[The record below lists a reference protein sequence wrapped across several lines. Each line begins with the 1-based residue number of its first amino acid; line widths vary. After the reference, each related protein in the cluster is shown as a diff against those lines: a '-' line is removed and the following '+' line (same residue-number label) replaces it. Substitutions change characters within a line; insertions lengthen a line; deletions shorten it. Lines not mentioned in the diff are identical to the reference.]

1 MSNQQPNHALS
12 EVFPLTV
19 TQSNITGFRLTPSVD
34 KELGNRLSFRFSQH
48 FRGIVVIWNKRTFFV
63 LAETNLKL
71 PSQEEWKQ
79 ALTKIQKLDD
89 FKPYYWSFQWV
100 NEPQVNSEII
110 GKLAYQILTT
120 HRPFDSPEVHTQKQV
135 TIKREIDFWSEII
148 ELKDD
153 VKAGLTL
160 TIKSAMQF
168 KGTLADFFENHPER
182 QDPEKILRGLK
193 VKDNDFG
200 FGSGTILGLAGTVG
214 EHRNKLIEMAA
225 GSTSKKALKNAPKE
239 QPLVSVRFS
248 SNKEYPYAMAALN
261 PIVTAETAPI
271 LDLDYGELLK
281 YTKIKNFTDRQ
292 NLLKDAQEQ
301 AVILLSK
308 YGITIEKRPINSYDY
323 PENFLTTKKPIN
335 QTLLLFGNGVTGYQ
349 NSILSGLKKGGVFKR
364 HSYFEKQD
372 TGTSEEIKISVLK
385 LYDVDLEPLIK
396 QVQKTLE
403 TYKFNSDII
412 EERYFDPQ
420 GEKNGKMR
428 AEIEKT
434 VNRLIEFDPDIVLVC
449 LPESDRY
456 SENYKKVSFYDK
468 IYSQLLKRNTASQ
481 FIYEDTLN
489 KGKNNNYKYILWQII
504 PGILAK
510 LGNLPFVLA
519 EPLNI
524 ADYFIGLDISRRKK
538 EKSPG
543 TINACAS
550 VRLYGPRG
558 EFINYKL
565 QGDFIEGE
573 EIPQRFL
580 EDLLPHNTL
589 GDKTILIYRD
599 GPFRGEEVNNLLERA
614 EAINSELILVECKK
628 SQTPRLYKVHNQKID
643 APEPGLCLKMS
654 SREAIL
660 VTTKVEKN
668 IGLARPLRLT
678 IREEGKQVSIETVID
693 TTLKLTLLHHG
704 ALKTPRLPMP
714 LHGADKMA
722 GLRLKGIYPSGMLE
736 GDRQF
741 WL

>member
-12 EVFPLTV
+12 EVFPLTF
-19 TQSNITGFRLTPSVD
+19 TQSNITGFRLTPSVN
-34 KELGNRLSFRFSQH
+34 KELGNRLSFRFSQQ
-48 FRGIVVIWNKRTFFV
+48 FLGVIVIWNKGTFFV

-110 GKLAYQILTT
+110 GKLAYQILIT
-120 HRPFDSPEVHTQKQV
+120 HRPFKSKEVYKEKQV

-148 ELKDD
+148 DLKNQL
-153 VKAGLTL
+153 KAGLIL
-160 TIKSAMQF
+160 TIKSSIQF
-168 KGTLADFFENHPER
+168 KGTLADFFDNHPER

-193 VKDNDFG
+193 VKNNDFG
-200 FGSGTILGLAGTVG
+200 FGSGTIVGLAGTVG

-225 GSTSKKALKNAPKE
+225 GSTSKQALKNAPDH
-239 QPLVSVRFS
+239 QPLVLVKFS

-261 PIVTAETAPI
+261 PIVTAETGPM

-292 NLLKDAQEQ
+292 KLLKDAQKK
-301 AVILLSK
+301 AHILLSK
-308 YGITIEKRPINSYDY
+308 YGIIIEKRPVNSYDY
-323 PENFLTTKKPIN
+323 SENFLTTKKPIN
-335 QTLLLFGNGVTGYQ
+335 QTLLLFGNGVTGSQ

-364 HSYFEKQD
+364 HKDFEKQKY
-372 TGTSEEIKISVLK
+372 GTSEEIKISVLK
-385 LYDVDLEPLIK
+385 LYNINLDPFIDQLQNRLN
-396 QVQKTLE
+396 
-403 TYKFNSDII
+403 TYKFQSDII
-412 EERYFDPQ
+412 EENYFEFQ

-434 VNRLIEFDPDIVLVC
+434 VDRLIEFDPDIVLVF
-449 LPESDRY
+449 LSEIDRY
-456 SENYKKVSFYDK
+456 SDNYKEVSFYDK

-481 FIYEDTLN
+481 FIYEDTF
-489 KGKNNNYKYILWQII
+489 KKVKTPYILSQII

>member
-1 MSNQQPNHALS
+1 MTNQQQHHALS

-19 TQSNITGFRLTPSVD
+19 TESNITGFRLTPSVD
-34 KELGNRLSFRFSQH
+34 QELGNRLSFRFSQH
-48 FRGIVVIWNKRTFFV
+48 FRGIVVIWNKGTFFV

-79 ALTKIQKLDD
+79 ALTEIQKLDD

-120 HRPFDSPEVHTQKQV
+120 HRPFESKEVYKKKQV
-135 TIKREIDFWSEII
+135 TVKREIDVWPEII

-153 VKAGLTL
+153 VKVGLTL
-160 TIKSAMQF
+160 TIKSPIQS
-168 KGTLADFFENHPER
+168 KSTLADFFENHPER
-182 QDPEKILRGLK
+182 QDPDKILIGLK
-193 VKDNDFG
+193 VKSIDFD
-200 FGSGTILGLAGTVG
+200 FNSSGTIVGLAGTIG
-214 EHRNKLIEMAA
+214 EHQERLIKMAA
-225 GSTSKKALKNAPKE
+225 GSISKEALKNAPKE
-239 QPLVSVRFS
+239 QPLVSVKFS

-261 PIVTAETAPI
+261 PIVTAETAPM

-281 YTKIKNFTDRQ
+281 HTKIKNFTERQ
-292 NLLKDAQEQ
+292 NLLKDAQEK
-301 AVILLSK
+301 ADMLLSK
-308 YGITIEKRPINSYDY
+308 YGITIEKRPVNNYDY
-323 PENFLTTKKPIN
+323 PENFLATKKSIN

-364 HSYFEKQD
+364 HKYFEQKDSGSSGNIQ
-372 TGTSEEIKISVLK
+372 ISVLK
-385 LYDVDLEPLIK
+385 LCDIK
-396 QVQKTLE
+396 VNSFINQVQQRLKD
-403 TYKFNSDII
+403 YKFESDII
-412 EERYFDPQ
+412 ERKPFIIK

-428 AEIEKT
+428 VEIEKT
-434 VNRLIEFDPDIVLVC
+434 VDELIEVYPPDIVLVF

-456 SENYKKVSFYDK
+456 ADSYKEGSFYDQ
-468 IYSQLLKRNTASQ
+468 IYAKLLRRQIASQ
-481 FIYEDTLN
+481 FIYEDTFKKVKPN
-489 KGKNNNYKYILWQII
+489 YILSQII

-550 VRLYGPRG
+550 VRLYGQRG

-599 GPFRGEEVNNLLERA
+599 GPFRGAEVNNLLERA

-678 IREEGKQVSIETVID
+678 IREEGKQVAIETVID
-693 TTLKLTLLHHG
+693 ITLKLTLLHHG

-722 GLRLKGIYPSGMLE
+722 GLRLKGIYPSTVLE